1 MLTKTFRA
9 TNMLEALKNVQAE
22 LGPDALIISM
32 REVPAGPIWAAW
44 KKPGVEVIASKADKK
59 TEPDAKPLPKDIQ
72 EPRNEKLNGQP
83 TSEELKQEIEN
94 LKLILTGQKIS
105 SAPLA
110 GIERSLHTPQ
120 VETKTE
126 TAPEK
131 TTSHFSEEDFTAPA
145 VKNAT
150 LNVLSDNI
158 EKVLSKSKS
167 VTVKTES
174 HKTIQLHK
182 NLALVSEQLISQ
194 GVNKNLI
201 EKIITTNFESLSPAA
216 LDDLP
221 RLERF
226 IKHQLE
232 VCLTPV
238 RKSLAFVPSRVM
250 VLTGMSGSG
259 KTSTCAKLASFYTIT
274 LGKKVVWIEA
284 DTVRTSAIAE
294 ARTYTETLGIPLFL
308 AYTPQ
313 ELAELIASQTDAD
326 LILVDTTSVNP
337 RIEDSVI
344 ELGSLLTVAPSGS
357 TYLVASATTKEDDL
371 LQVERTLG
379 QFGLKGAILTKTD
392 ETGTFGAAF
401 DLLWLS
407 KIPLFFITCGIAI
420 FGNLRP
426 GNPDDLVNALFTGE
440 FLKE

>member
-9 TNMLEALKNVQAE
+9 ANMLVALKNVQAE

-59 TEPDAKPLPKDIQ
+59 ANNEHKSESLSLPETKV
-72 EPRNEKLNGQP
+72 ENLTNQP
-83 TSEELKQEIEN
+83 SSEELKREIEN
-94 LKLILTGQKIS
+94 LKLILNGQKLPTESIVATNPAKEVVPSEPKPELPSKEQEARFSKDDFATPFEDKQTLEVIS
-105 SAPLA
+105 
-110 GIERSLHTPQ
+110 
-120 VETKTE
+120 
-126 TAPEK
+126 EK
-131 TTSHFSEEDFTAPA
+131 MQKL
-145 VKNAT
+145 V
-150 LNVLSDNI
+150 
-158 EKVLSKSKS
+158 
-167 VTVKTES
+167 VKTKPVAVHSES
-174 HKTIQLHK
+174 PKSHLLHK
-182 NLALVSEQLISQ
+182 NLALVSEQLSLQ

-201 EKIITTNFESLSPAA
+201 EKIINTNFESLSPAA
-216 LDDLP
+216 LDDRP

-250 VLTGMSGSG
+250 VLTGISGSG

-313 ELAELIASQTDAD
+313 ELSELIASQSDAD

-337 RIEDSVI
+337 RVEDSLI
-344 ELGSLLTVAPSGS
+344 ELGSLLTVTPTGS
-357 TYLVASATTKEDDL
+357 TYLVVSSTTKEDDL
-371 LQVERTLG
+371 NQVEKTLG

-407 KIPLFFITCGIAI
+407 KLPLFFVTSGIAI

-426 GNPDDLVNALFTGE
+426 GNPEQLVNALFTGE
-440 FLKE
+440 FIVE

>member
-9 TNMLEALKNVQAE
+9 PNMLAALKNVQAE
-22 LGPDALIISM
+22 LGSDALIISM
-32 REVPAGPIWAAW
+32 REVPTGPIWAAW

-59 TEPDAKPLPKDIQ
+59 IDAELKSESHSRI
-72 EPRNEKLNGQP
+72 ETNVENHTNQP
-83 TSEELKQEIEN
+83 SSEELKREIEN
-94 LKLILTGQKIS
+94 LKLILTGQKLPAETIS
-105 SAPLA
+105 SAGSSKEVISSKL
-110 GIERSLHTPQ
+110 EK
-120 VETKTE
+120 ETLS
-126 TAPEK
+126 EK
-131 TTSHFSEEDFTAPA
+131 TPPHFLEEDFVRTPA
-145 VKNAT
+145 EDET
-150 LNVLSDNI
+150 LSLISG
-158 EKVLSKSKS
+158 KMQKLLTKSKP
-167 VTVKTES
+167 VEIQTES
-174 HKTIQLHK
+174 PKNPQLHK
-182 NLALVSEQLISQ
+182 NLSLVAEQLALQ
-194 GVNKNLI
+194 GLNKKLVD
-201 EKIITTNFESLSPAA
+201 KIISTNFDSLSPAA
-216 LDDLP
+216 LDDRP

-313 ELAELIASQTDAD
+313 ELTELIASQSDAD

-337 RIEDSVI
+337 RIEDSLI
-344 ELGSLLTVAPSGS
+344 ELGSLLTTTPTGS
-357 TYLVASATTKEDDL
+357 TYLVVSATTKEDDL
-371 LQVERTLG
+371 LQVEKTLG

-407 KIPLFFITCGIAI
+407 KLPLFFTTSGISI

-426 GNPDDLVNALFTGE
+426 GNPDQLVNALFTGE
-440 FLKE
+440 FRND